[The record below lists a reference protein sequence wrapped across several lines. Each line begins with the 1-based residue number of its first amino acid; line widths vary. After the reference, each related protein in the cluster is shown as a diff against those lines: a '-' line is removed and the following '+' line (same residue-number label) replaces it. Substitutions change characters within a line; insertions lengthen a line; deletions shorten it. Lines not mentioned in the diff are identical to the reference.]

1 MKKMIKQFIF
11 VTTFYIPRNTNI
23 KTFTVKYILSTII
36 LIVPVNINYVWYDIL
51 LEIAELVQ
59 SASEGENE
67 VFISG
72 NILFAFLT
80 FYPWLYPL
88 SRWTFLFPL
97 HLLDLLIV
105 WNFFFLRKCTF
116 SPYNL
121 MFFYFSLYIL
131 FLLLLVPKLINAFYL
146 SPWS

>member
-105 WNFFFLRKCTF
+105 WNFFFFCVNALLVLTILCF
-116 SPYNL
+116 FILVSI
-121 MFFYFSLYIL
+121 FYFYY
-131 FLLLLVPKLINAFYL
+131 F
-146 SPWS
+146 